1 MKLDPDRVFGRFA
14 QAADVRIHYGEAGT
28 GPPVICLHGTG
39 PGANAWA
46 NFRLNAGAL
55 AERHRTL
62 LVDLPR
68 FGQSEKVVVR
78 GPRLDFLSGVIRGF
92 LDALGIERAHFVGN
106 SMGGQVAI
114 KLAIDTP
121 ERVGRMV
128 LVAPAPIAHSVF
140 ASMPTETVRMIADYY
155 GGDGPSYEKMRL
167 LMRSLVYDPARL
179 SEDAIRERYEAS
191 IAPEV
196 IAANKGPHW
205 AHQSLEHELERAQR
219 PTLLVWGQDDR
230 ASPLDHA
237 LVMLRKMP
245 HARLH
250 VFGRCGHSVQLEH
263 AEEFNRLALDFLADG
278 GEEGAR

>member
-1 MKLDPDRVFGRFA
+1 MNLDAEKVLGRFA
-14 QAADVRIHYGEAGT
+14 QAGAVRIHYGEAGA

-39 PGANAWA
+39 PGADAWA

-55 AERHRTL
+55 ADRHRTL

-68 FGQSEKVVVR
+68 FGRSEKVVVK
-78 GPRLDFLSGVIRGF
+78 GPRLDYLSGAIRAF
-92 LDALGIERAHFVGN
+92 MDALGIERAHFVGN
-106 SMGGQVAI
+106 SMGGQVALKI
-114 KLAIDTP
+114 AIDTP

-140 ASMPTETVRMIADYY
+140 APMPTETVRMIADYY
-155 GGDGPSYEKMRL
+155 AGEGPSLDKMRL
-167 LMRSLVYDPARL
+167 LMRSLVYDPASL
-179 SEDAIRERYEAS
+179 SEELVRARYQTS
-191 IAPEV
+191 IDPET

-205 AHQSLEHELERAQR
+205 AHQSLEHELDRAR
-219 PTLLVWGQDDR
+219 CPVLLVWGQDDR

-245 HARLH
+245 QARLH

-263 AEEFNRLALDFLADG
+263 PAEFNRLALDFLAERPAG
-278 GEEGAR
+278 

>member
-1 MKLDPDRVFGRFA
+1 MDLVAEKVLGNFV
-14 QAADVRIHYGEAGT
+14 QAGAVRIHYGEAGA

-39 PGANAWA
+39 PGADAWT

-55 AERHRTL
+55 ADHHRTL

-68 FGQSEKVVVR
+68 FGRSEKVVVK
-78 GPRLDFLSGVIRGF
+78 GPRLDYLSGAIRAF
-92 LDALGIERAHFVGN
+92 MDALGLARAHFVGN
-106 SMGGQVAI
+106 SMGGQVAL

-128 LVAPAPIAHSVF
+128 LVAPAPIGHSVF
-140 ASMPTETVRMIADYY
+140 APMPTETVRMIADYY
-155 GGDGPSYEKMRL
+155 GGEGPSYEKMRR
-167 LMRSLVYDPARL
+167 LMRSLVYDPASL
-179 SEDAIRERYEAS
+179 SEEVVRARYQAS
-191 IAPEV
+191 VDPET

-205 AHQSLEHELERAQR
+205 AHQSLEHELDRAR
-219 PTLLVWGQDDR
+219 CPVLLVWGQDDR

-245 HARLH
+245 QARLH

-263 AEEFNRLALDFLADG
+263 PVEFNRLALDFLADRPG
-278 GEEGAR
+278 G